1 METNALK
8 GYEQSPIKLYTDA
21 YLLFS
26 EARLDQLTNLS
37 STIAVAAIGA
47 VAFLVFALLPAISGI
62 AKLSLYA
69 NYRMGL
75 RPLPFTGLYWVSYS
89 GPSCRYMGAD
99 ALLGERRVSGKCA
112 AGFACKAVDCRKMS
126 RD

>member
-1 METNALK
+1 METNALN
-8 GYEQSPIKLYTDA
+8 GYGQSPKKLYTDA

-75 RPLPFTGLYWVSYS
+75 RPLPFTLYSLQGFIGSRTLGLV
-89 GPSCRYMGAD
+89 AD
-99 ALLGERRVSGKCA
+99 IWAL
-112 AGFACKAVDCRKMS
+112 MHY
-126 RD
+126 